1 MEEKKMTKRDYFEAI
16 KEIVAENT
24 ELIEFCDKQIEQLD
38 KKAEKAKARAAERK
52 VEGDELRDTIEN
64 LLTEEYQI
72 IDDVLA
78 QLDNEEITKAKV
90 VARLTQL
97 VKNGL
102 AEKAE
107 VKTEDGKKVMAYK
120 LAE

>member
-24 ELIEFCDKQIEQLD
+24 ELVEFCDKQIEQLD

-64 LLTEEYQI
+64 LLTDDYQI

>member
-24 ELIEFCDKQIEQLD
+24 DLVEFCDKQIEQLD

>member
-24 ELIEFCDKQIEQLD
+24 ELVEFCDKQIEQLD